1 MGGCCGVLG
10 CAGQPV
16 VPHKICHAWAGW
28 GQLEHGRTL
37 ARGCWRRRAAFGW
50 RCVPGAVVPAG
61 DPGSALHARGP
72 HGIPDKAVLSATR
85 ERWDSA
91 REGGSPKAIPLPAA
105 QPSPPAPNP
114 ALGETSGS
122 GSRRRLLRGH
132 RRKGPRA
139 SLPPHPWGTAQRR
152 RRGSRIHPR
161 CAAQLTRN
169 PSPPSAAPR
178 PRVPPSPPVG
188 FSPFARSL
196 GAGAAGRREG
206 SSCSR
211 KGCRALRRRPSRH
224 AARPSPHGPAD
235 RRGEAGALH
244 QSQAQAQPPAQAA
257 AQQAHR
263 KQRRRAPGGG
273 GGCSPGFVIVMI
285 IFSHRADGGT
295 GDASALLPCA

>member
-1 MGGCCGVLG
+1 M
-10 CAGQPV
+10 
-16 VPHKICHAWAGW
+16 
-28 GQLEHGRTL
+28 
-37 ARGCWRRRAAFGW
+37 
-50 RCVPGAVVPAG
+50 PAG

-178 PRVPPSPPVG
+178 PRV
-188 FSPFARSL
+188 
-196 GAGAAGRREG
+196 
-206 SSCSR
+206 
-211 KGCRALRRRPSRH
+211 
-224 AARPSPHGPAD
+224 RPSPGLSELELPAAGKARPAPAKD
-235 RRGEAGALH
+235 AEPSAGAH
-244 QSQAQAQPPAQAA
+244 PGTPPAQALMDLPTAGERLEHCTKARPRPNRRHKQPPSKPTVSSA
-257 AQQAHR
+257 AE
-263 KQRRRAPGGG
+263 RRGGEG
-273 GGCSPGFVIVMI
+273 GARRV
-285 IFSHRADGGT
+285 
-295 GDASALLPCA
+295 LLS